1 VWLEYRAEKLLLRI
15 SAEDSIK
22 HFLAGRAEA
31 DTDTVGQAI
40 EVAARIAEQN
50 QDLKEIVGR
59 FRDDDGAGFSM
70 AVYATLSM

>member
-1 VWLEYRAEKLLLRI
+1 VWPEYRAEKLLLRI

-50 QDLKEIVGR
+50 QDL
-59 FRDDDGAGFSM
+59 
-70 AVYATLSM
+70 